1 MGSSTITFIIIII
14 TVLVSYTSFQNV
26 DTINKLIFYPYQM
39 KDKKEWWR
47 FVTHGFIHADLQ
59 HLIFNM
65 LTLYFFGRNIEI
77 TFENLFGNSLVYPLF
92 YLSALIVSSIPSYFK
107 YKDNAYYRS
116 LGASGAVAAVLFATI
131 VFDPWQTLMLNFF
144 IPIPAML
151 FAIGYVAYSSYMS
164 KKGNDNIGHDAHLYG
179 AIYGFI
185 FPMVMKPGVLPYFFN
200 QLMHPHF
207 F

>member
-1 MGSSTITFIIIII
+1 
-14 TVLVSYTSFQNV
+14 
-26 DTINKLIFYPYQM
+26 
-39 KDKKEWWR
+39 
-47 FVTHGFIHADLQ
+47 
-59 HLIFNM
+59 
-65 LTLYFFGRNIEI
+65 
-77 TFENLFGNSLVYPLF
+77 
-92 YLSALIVSSIPSYFK
+92 
-107 YKDNAYYRS
+107 

>member
-1 MGSSTITFIIIII
+1 MGSSTITFIIIIV

-26 DTINKLIFYPYQM
+26 DTINKLIFYPYQI